1 VPKGDRVTQE
11 PAPDGANALFD
22 SRVLM
27 ELPFPVSYLDRDL
40 VYVQC
45 NQAAAATVGL
55 RPEEIVGRAVTDIIG
70 SDSEVPDL
78 LRAVIDTGEDYRG
91 DVVFAAPGTGDMRRY
106 RVAYSADRDSEGR
119 TVGVVTSVVDVTDSE
134 RAHEIAAAL
143 ARVDQAIHASLD
155 FKATAQHALEEGAV
169 PIGAETGA
177 IIAIDGERWVTWN
190 SLGFEPSVEGVT
202 LTNEENPHGVAAVT
216 TMQVVAVD
224 DAYDDARVD
233 GEFMKRFGIRS
244 VIVAPLAIRGRAV
257 AALYYNYNSDVH
269 HFTPAEIDFVS
280 GLASSLS
287 MALDNARLFE
297 DLADAGRRVATVL
310 NSITDAFFALDGEWR
325 FTYVN
330 DEAERMLK
338 HTRTELLGQIIW
350 DVFPQGTDSDYFALY
365 SRAVE
370 TNEPVSF
377 ESFFPGL
384 ALWGEV
390 RIYPSDEGL
399 SVYVR
404 DISKRKAAE
413 EALRASRERASLLA
427 GLLDESSQP
436 FMAGT
441 PDGRLLLF
449 NPAFQRLVGRS
460 GHDLSLAKW
469 PDDLT
474 APEDLEM
481 ERRALAEVART
492 GVPARYEKEMLRP
505 DGSRVPV
512 EVLRHAEFDEA
523 GGVSYYF
530 AFFTDVS
537 ERRAIER
544 LNVALNTIGTAVSAT
559 LDESEIVRR
568 LISGTAQ
575 ALEAEVAGFLRA
587 DQGMWVLS
595 ATHGLPD
602 TAGGARMLFADVP
615 AAHLAMDSLEPVICD
630 QGACRSDL
638 GTLAADTPR
647 VRSALFFP
655 LVVRGKAMGVA
666 FFAERTT
673 GDGYAD
679 VQRDFASRLMATVSL
694 TLENARLYE
703 SQRHIADT
711 LQRAVLAPPED
722 IEGLDVAWL
731 YRPASAAADVGG
743 DFYDVFRI
751 DERRAGIVIGDV
763 SGKGVSA
770 ARLTSLMRDG
780 LRAYSYIN
788 PDVAWVLGHTND
800 LVHRSTDAE
809 EFATVFFGVLDLK
822 TNRLDYCGAGH
833 PTIALVRGDCPS
845 VALESRGALLGAFEH
860 MRFAVDGV
868 TIEAGDR
875 LVLYTDGVTEARSDG
890 ELFGE
895 ENAFRA
901 ACELAACEL
910 SEVPWRLLERVLE
923 FSGGALRDDCVIV
936 AIERTGTE

>member
-1 VPKGDRVTQE
+1 
-11 PAPDGANALFD
+11 
-22 SRVLM
+22 
-27 ELPFPVSYLDRDL
+27 
-40 VYVQC
+40 
-45 NQAAAATVGL
+45 
-55 RPEEIVGRAVTDIIG
+55 
-70 SDSEVPDL
+70 
-78 LRAVIDTGEDYRG
+78 
-91 DVVFAAPGTGDMRRY
+91 
-106 RVAYSADRDSEGR
+106 
-119 TVGVVTSVVDVTDSE
+119 
-134 RAHEIAAAL
+134 
-143 ARVDQAIHASLD
+143 
-155 FKATAQHALEEGAV
+155 
-169 PIGAETGA
+169 
-177 IIAIDGERWVTWN
+177 
-190 SLGFEPSVEGVT
+190 
-202 LTNEENPHGVAAVT
+202 
-216 TMQVVAVD
+216 
-224 DAYDDARVD
+224 
-233 GEFMKRFGIRS
+233 
-244 VIVAPLAIRGRAV
+244 
-257 AALYYNYNSDVH
+257 
-269 HFTPAEIDFVS
+269 
-280 GLASSLS
+280 
-287 MALDNARLFE
+287 
-297 DLADAGRRVATVL
+297 
-310 NSITDAFFALDGEWR
+310 
-325 FTYVN
+325 
-330 DEAERMLK
+330 
-338 HTRTELLGQIIW
+338 
-350 DVFPQGTDSDYFALY
+350 
-365 SRAVE
+365 
-370 TNEPVSF
+370 
-377 ESFFPGL
+377 
-384 ALWGEV
+384 
-390 RIYPSDEGL
+390 
-399 SVYVR
+399 VR
-404 DISKRKAAE
+404 DIGKRKAAE

-460 GHDLSLAKW
+460 GRDLSLARW

-474 APEDLEM
+474 APEHLEM
-481 ERRALAEVART
+481 ERATLAEVART

-512 EVLRHAEFDEA
+512 EVLRHAEFDES
-523 GGVSYYF
+523 GRVSYYF

-559 LDESEIVRR
+559 LEESEIVRR
-568 LISGTAQ
+568 LVSGTAE

-587 DQGMWVLS
+587 DQGMWILS

-602 TAGGARMLFADVP
+602 AAGGARMLLADVP
-615 AAHLAMDSLEPVICD
+615 AAKRAMDALEPVVCD
-630 QGACRSDL
+630 EGACRSDL
-638 GTLAADTPR
+638 GTLSTDTPG

-655 LVVRGKAMGVA
+655 LMVRGAAMGVA
-666 FFAERTT
+666 FFAERVS

-679 VQRDFASRLMATVSL
+679 VQRDFAARLMSTVSL

-722 IEGLDVAWL
+722 IEGMEVAWL

-743 DFYDVFRI
+743 DFYDIFRI

-800 LVHRSTDAE
+800 LVHRSTDPE

-833 PTIALVRGDCPS
+833 PTVALVRGEGSS

-860 MRFAVDGV
+860 MRFAVDSV
-868 TIEAGDR
+868 TIEPGDR

-895 ENAFRA
+895 DNAFQA
-901 ACELAACEL
+901 ACDLAVCEL
-910 SEVPWRLLERVLE
+910 PEVPCRLLERVLA

-936 AIERTGTE
+936 AIERTGSQ